1 MIPSS
6 MDHNLSR
13 IPIPV
18 APESVGIWSGVTDP
32 VMALGLLLNLYRDR
46 KMRVTVGDVGG
57 FSLSNMRLLLF
68 FYRRDIVGLWVRW
81 FAFPR
86 S

>member
-1 MIPSS
+1 
-6 MDHNLSR
+6 
-13 IPIPV
+13 
-18 APESVGIWSGVTDP
+18 
-32 VMALGLLLNLYRDR
+32 
-46 KMRVTVGDVGG
+46 MRVTVGDVGG
-57 FSLSNMRLLLF
+57 FSLSDMRLLLF